1 EVKAETNLKA
11 KSLKTYC
18 EKFQPKL
25 AIRTSM
31 ADYQKEDWLVNL
43 PLYAVSE
50 AEGSSLMCRN

>member
-1 EVKAETNLKA
+1 
-11 KSLKTYC
+11 
-18 EKFQPKL
+18 
-25 AIRTSM
+25 M